1 MVATKEDV
9 ISFIEGMTVLELS
22 EFVKEL
28 EEKFGVSAAAPMMM
42 AGGMPAGGGGDAA
55 AAEEKTEFTVTLK
68 AVGGEKI
75 KVIKAIRELTSL
87 GLKEAKEVADTAPKA
102 VVENVSKEEADA
114 AAAKL
119 QEVGAEI
126 EIS

>member
-9 ISFIEGMTVLELS
+9 ISFIESMTVLELS

-28 EEKFGVSAAAPMMM
+28 EEKFGVSAAAPVMM
-42 AGGMPAGGGGDAA
+42 GGAMPAGGEAA
-55 AAEEKTEFTVTLK
+55 EAEEKTEFTVTLK
-68 AVGGEKI
+68 VVGQQKI

-102 VVENVSKEEADA
+102 VVENVSKEDADA
-114 AAAKL
+114 AADKL
-119 QEVGAEI
+119 KEVGAEV

>member
-9 ISFIEGMTVLELS
+9 ISFIESMTVLEMS

-42 AGGMPAGGGGDAA
+42 AGAVAGGGGEAA

-102 VVENVSKEEADA
+102 VLESVSKEEADA

-119 QEVGAEI
+119 KDVGAEV

>member
-9 ISFIEGMTVLELS
+9 ISFIEGMTVLEMS

-42 AGGMPAGGGGDAA
+42 AGGMPGGGGEAA

-102 VVENVSKEEADA
+102 VLESVSKEEADA
-114 AAAKL
+114 ASAKL
-119 QEVGAEI
+119 TEVGAEV

>member
-9 ISFIEGMTVLELS
+9 ISFIEGMTVLEMS

-42 AGGMPAGGGGDAA
+42 AGGMPGGGEAA
-55 AAEEKTEFTVTLK
+55 VAEEQTEFTVTLK
-68 AVGGEKI
+68 SVGGEKI

-87 GLKEAKEVADTAPKA
+87 GLKEAKAVADTAPQP
-102 VVENVSKEEADA
+102 VVESVPKEEADA

-119 QEVGAEI
+119 TEVGAEV
-126 EIS
+126 EIT